1 MEASQVQAQRTEN
14 KQILTARSL
23 MDLTTAVEGVLIVGT
38 MIQVLNIGIALLL
51 SQHSDVLIASSHSVH
66 FASITLVHPAHH
78 T

>member
-51 SQHSDVLIASSHSVH
+51 AKHSDVLIASSHSVH
-66 FASITLVHPAHH
+66 FTSITLVHPAHH